1 MRVDL
6 ALAKQQ
12 LRVDHPDED
21 TLIGVMISA
30 AARRIEN
37 YIGTPLL
44 ARDEI
49 FRFKSFGSSLDL
61 HLGPLNS
68 VGNIAYV
75 DQDGQAQ
82 TLDEHRIVGESVY
95 PEEGESFPSTLNP
108 SEIVVTANVGYE
120 EDDDLPES
128 IMQAQLLLLVH
139 YYDNREA
146 VVTGTIATELP
157 LGVADLLQEFRSD
170 LA

>member
-21 TLIGVMISA
+21 ALIGVMIKA

-37 YIGTPLL
+37 YIGIPIV
-44 ARDEI
+44 ARDEV
-49 FRFKSFGSSLDL
+49 FTFKTFGPCLNI
-61 HLGPLNS
+61 HLRPINAVS
-68 VGNIAYV
+68 NIAYV
-75 DQDGQAQ
+75 DQDGINQ
-82 TLDEHRIVGESVY
+82 TYDGARIVGESVF
-95 PEEGESFPSTLNP
+95 PEMGETFPNTLNP

-120 EDDDLPES
+120 NDEDPPES
-128 IMQAQLLLLVH
+128 IIQAQLLLISH
-139 YYDNREA
+139 YFENREA
-146 VVTGTIATELP
+146 VITGTIATELP
-157 LGVADLLQEFRSD
+157 LGVPDLLQEFRRD